1 MFVHSDGQL
10 RVAHL
15 IFGYNLLSSS
25 FQVPK
30 CLIKAKDSR
39 LHQINV
45 AALGFLTIN
54 LILGGVLKVILPPQ
68 YTTREATSSHLAI
81 KEEKE
86 EEIADVS
93 DSEYDFEVFNLLSS
107 SESPVGDLNL
117 LPLVQVSHSQEDPTI
132 SDAIAIQHGTRSSL
146 WDLIES

>member
-15 IFGYNLLSSS
+15 IFGYNPLLSS

-30 CLIKAKDSR
+30 CLIKVKDPR
-39 LHQINV
+39 LHQISV

-54 LILGGVLKVILPPQ
+54 LILGGVLEVILPPH
-68 YTTREATSSHLAI
+68 YTTREAIFSHLAI

-86 EEIADVS
+86 EEIVDIL

-107 SESPVGDLNL
+107 SESPVGDLSL
-117 LPLVQVSHSQEDPTI
+117 LPLAQVSHSQEDPTI
-132 SDAIAIQHGTRSSL
+132 SDAMAIQHGTKSSL

>member
-1 MFVHSDGQL
+1 M
-10 RVAHL
+10 
-15 IFGYNLLSSS
+15 
-25 FQVPK
+25 
-30 CLIKAKDSR
+30 
-39 LHQINV
+39 HQINV
-45 AALGFLTIN
+45 AASGFLTIN

-68 YTTREATSSHLAI
+68 YTTREASSSHLAI

-86 EEIADVS
+86 EEIVDVS

-132 SDAIAIQHGTRSSL
+132 SDAMAIQHGTRSSL

>member
-15 IFGYNLLSSS
+15 IFGYNPLLSSS
-25 FQVPK
+25 QLLK
-30 CLIKAKDSR
+30 CLIKVKDPH
-39 LHQINV
+39 LHQISV

-54 LILGGVLKVILPPQ
+54 LILGGVLEVILPPQ
-68 YTTREATSSHLAI
+68 YTTKEATSSYLAI

-86 EEIADVS
+86 EEIVDVL
-93 DSEYDFEVFNLLSS
+93 DSKYDFEVFNLLSS
-107 SESPVGDLNL
+107 SESPVGDLSL
-117 LPLVQVSHSQEDPTI
+117 LPLAQVSHSQEDPTI
-132 SDAIAIQHGTRSSL
+132 SDAMAIQHRTKSSL